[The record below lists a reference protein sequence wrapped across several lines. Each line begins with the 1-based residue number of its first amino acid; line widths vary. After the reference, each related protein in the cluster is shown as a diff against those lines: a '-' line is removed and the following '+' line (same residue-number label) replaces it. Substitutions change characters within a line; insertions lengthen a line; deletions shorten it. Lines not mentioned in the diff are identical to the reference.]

1 MKPYRKADPTTI
13 VIFGAAGDLTGRK
26 LLPALYN
33 LYLDEWLPE
42 EFAVVGVDMKKI
54 SDDNFRDYLRKKTN
68 AFSRRGRVNDE
79 AWKRFAGKIHY
90 FSADF
95 NDASAFKKLSSR
107 LMEIDKKA
115 ETVTNKVFYLAIPP
129 SMIETVAEHL
139 GEVNLA
145 DDLNNRMVIEKPFG
159 RDLDSAQHLNTVLQ
173 DIFKESQLF
182 RIDHY
187 LGKETV
193 QNIFAF
199 RFANSMFEPVWNRR
213 YIDHVQI
220 TVAEDIGVEHRGA
233 YYEQAGALRDMV
245 QNHLLQL
252 MSLIAMELPVSFDA
266 DEIRNRKVDVLRA
279 IREIPADDVHK
290 FAVRGQYGPGWV
302 KGAKARA
309 YRKEPGVDPGS
320 NTETF
325 AAVKLYVDNW
335 RWQEVPFY
343 LRTGKRLPA
352 RVSEVVIQFRPV
364 PHQSFPSAALVQPE
378 PNRLIMRIHPTEGI
392 LLRFMAKKPGEVIQ
406 LTPVDMRFT
415 YREAFKREPPEAY
428 ETLLLDVMLG
438 DFTQFM
444 RADQLEAAWSVIGP
458 VLDAWETIEPD
469 DFPNYAAGSW
479 GPEEAEVLI
488 AQDGR
493 TWHLPSVM
501 GPDDSLN
508 EDTEPI

>member
-1 MKPYRKADPTTI
+1 
-13 VIFGAAGDLTGRK
+13 
-26 LLPALYN
+26 
-33 LYLDEWLPE
+33 
-42 EFAVVGVDMKKI
+42 
-54 SDDNFRDYLRKKTN
+54 
-68 AFSRRGRVNDE
+68 
-79 AWKRFAGKIHY
+79 
-90 FSADF
+90 
-95 NDASAFKKLSSR
+95 
-107 LMEIDKKA
+107 
-115 ETVTNKVFYLAIPP
+115 
-129 SMIETVAEHL
+129 MIETVAEQL
-139 GEVNLA
+139 GRVKLA
-145 DDLNNRMVIEKPFG
+145 DDLNNRMVVEKPFG
-159 RDLDSAQHLNTVLQ
+159 RDFYSAQHLNGVIQ
-173 DIFKESQLF
+173 SIFRESQLY

-199 RFANSMFEPVWNRR
+199 RFANSMFEPIWNRR

-252 MSLIAMELPVSFDA
+252 MSLIAMELPISFEA

-279 IREIPADDVHK
+279 IREIPVEQIHH
-290 FAVRGQYGPGWV
+290 FAVRGQYGSGWV
-302 KGAKARA
+302 KANKVKP
-309 YRKEPGVDPGS
+309 YRKEPDVDPNS

-335 RWQEVPFY
+335 RWQDVPFY
-343 LRTGKRLPA
+343 LRTGKHLPA

-378 PNRLIMRIHPTEGI
+378 PNRLVIRIHPTEGI
-392 LLRFMAKKPGEVIQ
+392 LLRFMAKKPGEVLQ

-415 YREAFKREPPEAY
+415 YREAFKSVPPEAY

-444 RADQLEAAWSVIGP
+444 RADQLETAWSILTPILEV
-458 VLDAWETIEPD
+458 WESVEPT
-469 DFPNYAAGSW
+469 DFPNYSAGSW

-493 TWHLPSVM
+493 TWHTPSVM
-501 GPDDSLN
+501 APGEKFNAGTS
-508 EDTEPI
+508 E